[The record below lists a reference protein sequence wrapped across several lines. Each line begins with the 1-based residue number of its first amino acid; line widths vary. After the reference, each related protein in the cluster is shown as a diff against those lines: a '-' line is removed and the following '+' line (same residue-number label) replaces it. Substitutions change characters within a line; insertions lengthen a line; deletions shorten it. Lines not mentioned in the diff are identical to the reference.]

1 MEKNSTNLQKII
13 LWSHLFLTKLLT
25 SVKSRDTIHLLFQ
38 KYLFLF
44 RFEIKKSK
52 GKFNLRKER

>member
-52 GKFNLRKER
+52 MKI